1 MSKDSEGG
9 GTKGSLKGEV
19 PFTYKHYDES
29 NLLEKDPYAEGY
41 TFVEAAAASKGKNK
55 VVSFDQKKNRK
66 VHEIRKALGDEI
78 QAKETSIPDN
88 GVEPIDNVVSSASF
102 AADKADYDQ
111 EKSMPEPNKTPG
123 PDGPWLPP
131 KLTK

>member
-1 MSKDSEGG
+1 MSKDSEGS
-9 GTKGSLKGEV
+9 GTRGSLKGEV

-29 NLLEKDPYAEGY
+29 NLLDKDPYAEGY
-41 TFVEAAAASKGKNK
+41 TFVEAAAASKGENK
-55 VVSFDQKKNRK
+55 VVSINQNKNRK
-66 VHEIRKALGDEI
+66 VREVRKSLDLDN
-78 QAKETSIPDN
+78 QAHDNPIPDN
-88 GVEPIDNVVSSASF
+88 GVEPTDNVVTSASF

-123 PDGPWLPP
+123 PEGPWLPP